1 MDVYQLIQLN
11 KRKFSEEINMSTRS
25 FEDKRTMAN
34 CILQDFNTAEE
45 VAKSFC
51 NKLDV
56 LQKELCSAKTKTEFD
71 NVAKELITQGK
82 EAHQFLST
90 LMPGK
95 EQEARL
101 ALMYGSKYVGQLSKS
116 TSGSSKKSALDK
128 AESDALEEF
137 LKNLNEAQKSEARSF
152 IKSLKELEILS
163 ETLMSQEEKFK
174 ERLRQADSADVIDR
188 VEAEILE
195 KNNIL
200 EGSLNRL
207 ISYPQ
212 DETVAGALVNFLQVN
227 ERLLNIMQSFDIYA
241 SLEEDLSNARAELTV
256 NNRSL
261 RG

>member
-1 MDVYQLIQLN
+1 
-11 KRKFSEEINMSTRS
+11 
-25 FEDKRTMAN
+25 
-34 CILQDFNTAEE
+34 
-45 VAKSFC
+45 
-51 NKLDV
+51 
-56 LQKELCSAKTKTEFD
+56 
-71 NVAKELITQGK
+71 
-82 EAHQFLST
+82 
-90 LMPGK
+90 
-95 EQEARL
+95 
-101 ALMYGSKYVGQLSKS
+101 
-116 TSGSSKKSALDK
+116 
-128 AESDALEEF
+128 
-137 LKNLNEAQKSEARSF
+137 
-152 IKSLKELEILS
+152 
-163 ETLMSQEEKFK
+163 MSQEEKFK